1 MMLNPWLWL
10 GGMALV
16 AACLFSGYQYGKRVS
31 DGEHALAMQDAIVK
45 ADAAVRAE
53 LDLAQSRVDA
63 LAETNAFHAARAA
76 EARRRVA
83 PKIVEISNAPP
94 VPLDCKYDDLW
105 VRIDSANSA
114 INAETGGAAAPVEC
128 VTACPPLPQRSPSD
142 TNFPAFLE
150 RDRAACGTAIFC
162 TIRALSD

>member
-1 MMLNPWLWL
+1 MLNPWLWL

-16 AACLFSGYQYGKRVS
+16 VTCLFSGYQYGKRVS

-63 LAETNAFHAARAA
+63 LAEANAFHAARAA

-114 INAETGGAAAPVEC
+114 INAETGGAAAPGGVRDGVPAASPTVPVGYELSG
-128 VTACPPLPQRSPSD
+128 VSRAGPRSGAGLLPPAQHVR
-142 TNFPAFLE
+142 
-150 RDRAACGTAIFC
+150 
-162 TIRALSD
+162 